1 VASPT
6 ALETRWQL
14 YRLLSEPV
22 RLRLL
27 ALAAEEELALGE
39 LSELLEESQ
48 PNVSRHAAP
57 LRQAGL
63 LAERRHGTRTFVRL
77 GEDALADPVV
87 QDAVAAGRQLCERD
101 GSLSRVAS
109 VVRER
114 EARTRE
120 FFAEPRGAADSVELV
135 AELPAYLFALRVL
148 IDERELAVDAGTG
161 DGRLLDVLAPLFRRV
176 VAIDRS
182 EAQLTRARR
191 RVARHGYDN
200 VTLVRGELDDEAV
213 LTAVAPGADLVIA
226 ARVLHHAPRPRATL
240 RALATLLRPG
250 GRLVVVDYR
259 RHGDDAFREHQADVW
274 NGFEASE
281 LIEHA
286 RAAGLVE
293 AEVLPVPAHLV
304 EGAPDGHLGWQ
315 VLVARPSCTSGPS
328 RSLATEDSERLD
340 RSEERE
346 NSTDGTTRNR

>member
-1 VASPT
+1 MALAT
-6 ALETRWQL
+6 AVETRWQL

-77 GEDALADPVV
+77 AEDALADPVV
-87 QDAVAAGRQLCERD
+87 RDALAAGKQLCERD
-101 GSLSRVAS
+101 GSLSRIAG

-120 FFAEPRGAADSVELV
+120 FFAEPRGAEPLELV
-135 AELPAYLFALRVL
+135 PELPAYLFALRTL
-148 IDERELAVDAGTG
+148 LPERELAVDAGTG
-161 DGRLLDVLAPLFRRV
+161 DGRLLDVLAPLYRRV
-176 VAIDRS
+176 IGIDRS
-182 EAQLTRARR
+182 EAQLARARR

-200 VTLVRGELDDEAV
+200 VTLMCGELDERAV
-213 LTAVAPGADLVIA
+213 LAAVAPGADLVIA

-240 RALATLLRPG
+240 RALAGLLRPS
-250 GRLVVVDYR
+250 GRLVVIDYQ
-259 RHGDDAFREHQADVW
+259 RHTDDAFREHQADVW

-281 LIEHA
+281 LEGHA
-286 RAAGLVE
+286 RAAGLVDP
-293 AEVLPVPAHLV
+293 EVRPLPENLA

-315 VLVARPSCTSGPS
+315 VLVARPAH
-328 RSLATEDSERLD
+328 ATAYTERHD

-346 NSTDGTTRNR
+346 NRTDGTTRIR